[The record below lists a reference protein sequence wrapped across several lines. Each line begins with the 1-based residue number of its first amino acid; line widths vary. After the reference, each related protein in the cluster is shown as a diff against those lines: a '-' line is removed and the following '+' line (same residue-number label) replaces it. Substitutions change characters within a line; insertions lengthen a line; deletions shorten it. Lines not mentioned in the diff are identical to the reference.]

1 MKRSILATA
10 TAVVLAALTTAP
22 VAFAR
27 PHSNLKLA
35 VPSQS
40 TAGQPIPFS
49 IASAGVLPGD
59 ALLIQRQQGTAH
71 SWRTV
76 AVVGRHVGK
85 LPALPMGRY
94 NVRVIE
100 LTHRSHRVYGENDA
114 RLRVFGTVPL
124 SVLFAGSYTAGTVNL
139 PGSTFTFVDYLGPGG
154 TATIQAAANDCRSVH
169 FDVAYAYPNL
179 QYYPTYNPPAGV
191 LTVTQ
196 ETADPQATTIAP
208 NAIGAL
214 DAFLVVGQSWSV
226 NGQADPGHV
235 FLYDLNGS
243 ASCLSATPLAPSSG
257 G

>member
-10 TAVVLAALTTAP
+10 TTVVLAALTMAP

-76 AVVGRHVGK
+76 AVVGRYVGK

-100 LTHRSHRVYGENDA
+100 LTRRSHRVYGENDA

-124 SVLFAGSYTAGTVNL
+124 GALLAGDGATPGTLAL
-139 PGSTFTFVDYLGPGG
+139 PGRTFTYIGNTVGSMVIP
-154 TATIQAAANDCRSVH
+154 AAGNDCRSVH
-169 FDVAYAYPNL
+169 FDVAPSPEN
-179 QYYPTYNPPAGV
+179 TESSGV

-196 ETADPQATTIAP
+196 ETADPQATTIARGT
-208 NAIGAL
+208 IGAL
-214 DAFLVVGQSWSV
+214 NASLVVGQSWGTNAESV
-226 NGQADPGHV
+226 
-235 FLYDLNGS
+235 LYLNGS
-243 ASCLSATPLAPSSG
+243 ASCLSAKSLAPNG
-257 G
+257 GLD